1 MVTTVTVKFALA
13 QPAALLPLE
22 TAAIDGILT
31 PRQNFKLHPS
41 LKYEQPCIYSLYVC
55 YRKFL
60 WKPKSGSLTLGQNFK
75 LHLSWKFDQP
85 RVYSKL

>member
-1 MVTTVTVKFALA
+1 MTTVTVKFALA

-41 LKYEQPCIYSLYVC
+41 LKYEQPCIYSVLYTKDNTVC
-55 YRKFL
+55 TYAI
-60 WKPKSGSLTLGQNFK
+60 GSFFENPSLVAS
-75 LHLSWKFDQP
+75 HLVKTSSFT
-85 RVYSKL
+85 